1 MMPAVSME
9 EDEPFLSVVRILA
22 SSSRGCFY
30 LQLCQLLLQVI
41 YLVLSSAD
49 LDTLVIN
56 SPIHEPLSAYH
67 YISPLSIA
75 LNILT
80 KYCILRPS
88 QNIATENQIGHHLV
102 RCTGHVDCY
111 ILGRRKQQ
119 NCSPSL
125 VPVIVVLIIVGH
137 RWIVTII
144 GVPQELTIPMTKFSD
159 GHQCHLLIHM
169 GKSSF
174 LQFRRS

>member
-1 MMPAVSME
+1 MHKWGNDPKWNIIVIQHAGLDAMMPAVSME

-75 LNILT
+75 LSILT

-88 QNIATENQIGHHLV
+88 QNIATEN
-102 RCTGHVDCY
+102 
-111 ILGRRKQQ
+111 
-119 NCSPSL
+119 
-125 VPVIVVLIIVGH
+125 
-137 RWIVTII
+137 
-144 GVPQELTIPMTKFSD
+144 
-159 GHQCHLLIHM
+159 
-169 GKSSF
+169 
-174 LQFRRS
+174 